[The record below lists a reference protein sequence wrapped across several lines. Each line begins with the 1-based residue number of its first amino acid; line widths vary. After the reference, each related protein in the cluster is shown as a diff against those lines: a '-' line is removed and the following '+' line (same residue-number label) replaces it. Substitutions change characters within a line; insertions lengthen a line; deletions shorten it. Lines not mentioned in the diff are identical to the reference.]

1 MSEEY
6 TQLVEGC
13 KNRERRAMKRLY
25 DLTAP
30 MAMGVCMRYSHDRDA
45 AQDLM
50 QEGYIKVY
58 EGIGKLRDPSKVM
71 AWVYQVMVNECI
83 NRCKRAKRTEYIEE
97 MVTEP
102 VVFQPDTFAGEEVV
116 MKLQLLPPR
125 PRAVFNMLEVEELT
139 EEEAAAR
146 LKTSVGNVRTMMS
159 RAKRMLRDMLTK

>member
-6 TQLVEGC
+6 RNAAYGWTRDNYGPLWIPKKGE
-13 KNRERRAMKRLY
+13 KIDLNMNNIAIYER
-25 DLTAP
+25 P
-30 MAMGVCMRYSHDRDA
+30 
-45 AQDLM
+45 
-50 QEGYIKVY
+50 IKVY

-102 VVFQPDTFAGEEVV
+102 EVFQPDTFAGEEVV

-146 LKTSVGNVRTMMS
+146 LKTSVGNVRTLMS

>member
-1 MSEEY
+1 M
-6 TQLVEGC
+6 
-13 KNRERRAMKRLY
+13 
-25 DLTAP
+25 
-30 MAMGVCMRYSHDRDA
+30 
-45 AQDLM
+45 
-50 QEGYIKVY
+50 
-58 EGIGKLRDPSKVM
+58 RDPSKVM

-125 PRAVFNMLEVEELT
+125 PAVFNMLEVEELT

-146 LKTSVGNVRTMMS
+146 LKTSVGNVRTLMS
-159 RAKRMLRDMLTK
+159 RAKRMLREMLTK